1 MMLLIIGF
9 NLTVYKYIRVQ
20 QCYVLIIVIISI
32 LINKGFKSQSY
43 NFEVH

>member
-9 NLTVYKYIRVQ
+9 NLTVYKYIQ
-20 QCYVLIIVIISI
+20 QSYVLIIVIISI

-43 NFEVH
+43 NF

>member
-9 NLTVYKYIRVQ
+9 NLTVYKYIQ
-20 QCYVLIIVIISI
+20 QCYVLIIVIILI

-43 NFEVH
+43 NF